1 MYRFFNTKLRT
12 GAGSAASRAGRL
24 GGDAAT
30 GVVPKRA
37 VPFLKVK
44 EAVTSLGQGY
54 QRVAQNPKGGVE
66 TEN

>member
-1 MYRFFNTKLRT
+1 
-12 GAGSAASRAGRL
+12 
-24 GGDAAT
+24 
-30 GVVPKRA
+30 VVPKRA